1 MLNFTNEKKRET
13 LINTAMLLSIAFTIL
28 LQSFAIV
35 WWASSLS
42 TRVNVLEAWVRDNRA
57 LPTMIHRM
65 EERFDHLKGSVER
78 LVRLIEIQGSVDDD
92 A

>member
-1 MLNFTNEKKRET
+1 MNNYKKDT
-13 LINTAMLLSIAFTIL
+13 LMNMAVLLSIAFTIMV
-28 LQSFAIV
+28 QSFAIV

-42 TRVNVLEAWVRDNRA
+42 TRVNVLESWVQDNRA
-57 LPTMIHRM
+57 MPAMLHRM

-78 LVRLIEIQGSVDDD
+78 LLRKIEKQGEHDD